1 MRCRETRGFS
11 GAAQHNGNGNGNGAE
26 RSGAATDFTSL
37 HFTLGSLREPRRE
50 SGAKEVKEV
59 KEPRRVAKEREGERE
74 GKRERDI
81 MGARDKKKKKP
92 EGLEDKQVDVDDVDE
107 TTRRKKQKTTEI
119 QQEEEEEEEE
129 EEDESF
135 DSDDFEDSEDDFED
149 GGENEKLEEEEEEDV
164 ETSFEFF
171 DPSEG
176 DFLGMKGL
184 LNAYLDGE
192 TYDASGLVDEIIK
205 QKTVGSVVRL
215 EEQLDP
221 IAVVSVMNLKKH
233 EHKQFLVDVVNF
245 VCANAPTEKDRER
258 MKMVVLDGKTKHRH
272 GLVVSERVVNTPLE
286 LSSPLQ
292 QAIFDE
298 IDWATE
304 DEPTE
309 EKRDEYKFT
318 HFLM

>member
-1 MRCRETRGFS
+1 
-11 GAAQHNGNGNGNGAE
+11 
-26 RSGAATDFTSL
+26 
-37 HFTLGSLREPRRE
+37 
-50 SGAKEVKEV
+50 
-59 KEPRRVAKEREGERE
+59 
-74 GKRERDI
+74 
-81 MGARDKKKKKP
+81 
-92 EGLEDKQVDVDDVDE
+92 
-107 TTRRKKQKTTEI
+107 
-119 QQEEEEEEEE
+119 
-129 EEDESF
+129 
-135 DSDDFEDSEDDFED
+135 
-149 GGENEKLEEEEEEDV
+149 
-164 ETSFEFF
+164 
-171 DPSEG
+171 
-176 DFLGMKGL
+176 L